1 MEPSDGNK
9 RGVEAQQVGEQPKR
23 LAGLVRHDAAMLCMQ
38 WVERKRAF
46 ATREK
51 SGHDFFC
58 HIGSGFFTEQV
69 LDDSE

>member
-1 MEPSDGNK
+1 
-9 RGVEAQQVGEQPKR
+9 
-23 LAGLVRHDAAMLCMQ
+23 MLCMQ